1 MNLVGKPCTLH
12 PFSADGIRLPRKIDM
27 KMIARAFHTAVE
39 EELERAGLGVRLAGP
54 EHPAEE
60 LDKGII
66 LSGRFVHVRPGNRL
80 ARYFA
85 PFLPGA
91 AAIVEV
97 EGLVADGE
105 IQLANVSGMGKR
117 GLGPLGGASTPMLTS
132 AAEIAGVQL
141 ARQALE
147 TLAG

>member
-1 MNLVGKPCTLH
+1 VNLVGKPCTLH
-12 PFSADGIRLPRKIDM
+12 PFSADGIRLPRNLDM
-27 KMIARAFHTAVE
+27 KVIARAFHTAVE
-39 EELERAGLGVRLAGP
+39 EELERAGLGVKLAGP
-54 EHPAEE
+54 EDPDE
-60 LDKGII
+60 GII
-66 LSGRFVHVRPGNRL
+66 VSGRFVHVRPGNRL
-80 ARYFA
+80 LRYFA

-105 IQLANVSGMGKR
+105 IQLANVSGLGKR
-117 GLGPLGGASTPMLTS
+117 GLGPLGGASMPMLTS

-141 ARQALE
+141 GRQALE

>member
-12 PFSADGIRLPRKIDM
+12 PFSADGISLPRKIDM
-27 KMIARAFHTAVE
+27 KVIARAFHTAVE
-39 EELERAGLGVRLAGP
+39 EELERAGLGVKLAGP
-54 EHPAEE
+54 GDPDE
-60 LDKGII
+60 GIV
-66 LSGRFVHVRPGNRL
+66 LTGRFLKVTPGSRWK
-80 ARYFA
+80 RYFF
-85 PFLPGA
+85 PFLRGA

-105 IQLANVSGMGKR
+105 IPIANVSGMGKR
-117 GLGPLGGASTPMLTS
+117 GLGPLGGASMAMLTS

-141 ARQALE
+141 GRQALE